1 MAGEI
6 YYPNITGAFDWDTL
20 LQYILQPD
28 NQRIADLQRKVQNID
43 KQIQYFRQVQ
53 AKLNDLYSYTSG
65 ITKDSWFNK
74 KAVNNTNPDV
84 ADVSIIDNTIPD
96 YTATATVNKVAQIEI
111 DYFTKTFDSMD
122 DEVGEDVSLT
132 FKYKTASGDTIEKT
146 IDISADDTLQDII
159 DKINNDSDLS
169 PYIHAYAIYTGDGYQ
184 LALMETSVENS
195 TVETDSDTRAIDVSA
210 SNDALGD
217 YKNLQEAKN
226 SELQIGDN
234 TYTSAG
240 YTFKNVLPGLE
251 VKVKDTGTFSVNI
264 TTDYNAIAQTFTDM
278 VDKVNQIIETINDL
292 TKITK
297 LTDTDVEPAKV
308 QDSLVLKELKIRF
321 QNIFMD
327 LLDKTKDYNIID
339 FNTDGTISVDTDNLI
354 KFLKNT
360 DKSDWD
366 VLYQTME
373 KVRDLANYAA
383 NDGYVGLEIQS
394 LQNREERLNDRI
406 SDLQQQLYEK
416 QLYYRKYFAHVETYL
431 AQIKDVQNTVNSIL
445 IAQLKNANND

>member
-28 NQRIADLQRKVQNID
+28 NQRIADLQSQVQKID
-43 KQIQYFRQVQ
+43 KQIQYFQQVQ
-53 AKLNDLYSYTSG
+53 AQLNDLYSYTST
-65 ITKDSWFNK
+65 ITEDSWFNK

-84 ADVSIIDNTIPD
+84 ADVSIIDNTVPD
-96 YTATATVNKVAQIEI
+96 YTATAKVNKVAQIEI
-111 DYFTKTFDSMD
+111 DYFTKTFESTD

-184 LALMETSVENS
+184 LALMETGVENS

-278 VDKVNQIIETINDL
+278 VDKVNQIIQTINDL

-339 FNTDGTISVDTDNLI
+339 FNTDGTISVNTDNLI
-354 KFLKNT
+354 KFLQNT

-373 KVRDLANYAA
+373 QVKDLANYAA

-394 LQNREERLNDRI
+394 LQNKEERLNERI
-406 SDLQQQLYEK
+406 TNLQQQLYEK

-431 AQIKDVQNTVNSIL
+431 AQIQDVQNTVNSIL